1 LAISAGVVILLLGAV
16 YAAAY
21 VMAGDTLARDARV
34 AGIELGGMTKDE
46 ARATLEQELPPLTDA
61 PVTVDT
67 GAGDPHTLEPG
78 EAGLRVDIDKTLQ
91 RVSGGSANPVDL
103 ARALFGGADVAPVVD
118 IDRDQLESALGT
130 IAEESDVQRAD
141 GTVGFSE
148 GEVVVEDPVIGRTLQ
163 VGEAADLVED
173 RYTTTVETATPD
185 ESAVEVPVEETPPEI
200 DQAEIDRAVSE
211 VAEPAMSGSIT
222 VTAGDS
228 TTEVTPEILSQAL
241 SMSANEGTLELA
253 MDSEALI
260 EASSTQLDELGEPPE
275 DAPITISGGEPTVG
289 SGSTGLAVQ
298 PEAYATEVQ
307 QVLTAT
313 GDARAVTLE
322 QQEVQPDL
330 TKAEAQDL
338 GVTEVVSEYTTEFPH
353 AEYRNVNIGR
363 AAELMQNTLVQP
375 GETFS
380 LNDTVGER
388 TEANGFTSGTIIS
401 EGQFTEAL
409 GGGVSQVATTAYN
422 AGFFAGLK
430 DVEHQPHSFY
440 IDRYPEGREATVAW
454 PYLDMAFQ
462 NDTDYG
468 VLVDTSFSESSPGS
482 SGSITVRLWS
492 TKHRDVETSTSDRSA
507 ITDYEQVTE
516 SGEDCVPQQGT
527 NGFDVTVNRVIREN
541 GSVIADE
548 DIHTTYNPAA
558 AITCQ

>member
-1 LAISAGVVILLLGAV
+1 
-16 YAAAY
+16 
-21 VMAGDTLARDARV
+21 
-34 AGIELGGMTKDE
+34 
-46 ARATLEQELPPLTDA
+46 
-61 PVTVDT
+61 
-67 GAGDPHTLEPG
+67 
-78 EAGLRVDIDKTLQ
+78 
-91 RVSGGSANPVDL
+91 
-103 ARALFGGADVAPVVD
+103 
-118 IDRDQLESALGT
+118 
-130 IAEESDVQRAD
+130 
-141 GTVGFSE
+141 
-148 GEVVVEDPVIGRTLQ
+148 
-163 VGEAADLVED
+163 
-173 RYTTTVETATPD
+173 
-185 ESAVEVPVEETPPEI
+185 
-200 DQAEIDRAVSE
+200 
-211 VAEPAMSGSIT
+211 
-222 VTAGDS
+222 
-228 TTEVTPEILSQAL
+228 
-241 SMSANEGTLELA
+241 
-253 MDSEALI
+253 
-260 EASSTQLDELGEPPE
+260 
-275 DAPITISGGEPTVG
+275 
-289 SGSTGLAVQ
+289 
-298 PEAYATEVQ
+298 
-307 QVLTAT
+307 
-313 GDARAVTLE
+313 
-322 QQEVQPDL
+322 EVQPDL